1 MLRMLAGGS
10 RKYLS
15 DERSCSAAIWRIAR
29 ELGPCN
35 ESAAVLSETS
45 SIETWRL
52 DALRYSQR
60 SVGSADVMRNVC
72 SPSTEI
78 VPSSICLPSA
88 SHHGV
93 YSTWPTFAFATLRV
107 TT

>member
-1 MLRMLAGGS
+1 MPRMLAGVS
-10 RKYLS
+10 RKYLG

-45 SIETWRL
+45 SIGAWRS
-52 DALRYSQR
+52 DALRCSQR
-60 SVGSADVMRNVC
+60 SVGSADVMLNVC

-78 VPSSICLPSA
+78 APSSICLPSA
-88 SHHGV
+88 SPLGEHLSG
-93 YSTWPTFAFATLRV
+93 PTSALGPL
-107 TT
+107 